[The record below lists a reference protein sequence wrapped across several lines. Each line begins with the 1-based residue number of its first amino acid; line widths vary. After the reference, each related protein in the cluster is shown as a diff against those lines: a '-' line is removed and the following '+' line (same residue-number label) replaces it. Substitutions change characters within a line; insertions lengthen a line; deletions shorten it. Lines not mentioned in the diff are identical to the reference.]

1 MIHERLQSLDIKITE
16 LAKYLQ
22 ISRPTIYKFIEAY
35 DSGDR
40 KSLNGNVLKL
50 FDYITEHELADKRN
64 VIAFILSNLSN
75 QKPTGT
81 PEEQELARE
90 IRQFLAKNPDS
101 EKSTFIK
108 TCMRKSSFDLI
119 IHYLT
124 DIGPLLS
131 KNNLTQ
137 EEQNLLKPYS
147 EIIGIYTKE

>member
-1 MIHERLQSLDIKITE
+1 MNSFDEVFAQV
-16 LAKYLQ
+16 
-22 ISRPTIYKFIEAY
+22 
-35 DSGDR
+35 
-40 KSLNGNVLKL
+40 KS
-50 FDYITEHELADKRN
+50 YITEHELADKRN

>member
-22 ISRPTIYKFIEAY
+22 ISRPTMYKFIEAY

-40 KSLNGNVLKL
+40 KSVNGNVLKL
-50 FDYITEHELADKRN
+50 FDYIAEHELADKRN

-101 EKSTFIK
+101 EKSAFIK

-124 DIGPLLS
+124 EIGPLLS

-137 EEQNLLKPYS
+137 EEQNLLKPYN